1 MPEWGCSNEIFF
13 KIMEA
18 LKQENKEIKTKVTVI
33 EKAYEKVIER
43 ITN

>member
-1 MPEWGCSNEIFF
+1 
-13 KIMEA
+13 MEA